1 MIPGNSRNDSSP
13 HDGQNTVASGDT
25 VNVPEVRNTMD
36 GEPKPDRNV
45 AVIGGTDD
53 DRGTVDGE
61 PAVGGRPYVMDLLD
75 AYLNEYAE
83 HLVSGK
89 AVDTQHSSR
98 FRRVPR
104 PRPPTVP
111 APKVAETLA
120 GVPRPDR
127 NGPGTRER
135 ASDPVKVRFFMV
147 RMLYRWLVTER
158 WRQRDRKE
166 TRNNSRGNEP
176 TVKYMPVKPSEQKRL
191 RRFSPDG
198 DVPIVQNIR

>member
-1 MIPGNSRNDSSP
+1 MISGNPRNHGSP
-13 HDGQNTVASGDT
+13 HDGLNTVARDT
-25 VNVPEVRNTMD
+25 VKVLDVTNTMD
-36 GEPKPDRNV
+36 GEPKSGRNEPE
-45 AVIGGTDD
+45 IGSM
-53 DRGTVDGE
+53 DGE
-61 PAVGGRPYVMDLLD
+61 PAVGGQPHVMDLLD
-75 AYLNEYAE
+75 AYLGEYAE

-89 AVDTQHSSR
+89 AVDTPHSSY

-111 APKVAETLA
+111 APKVPERLT
-120 GVPRPDR
+120 GTPRPDR
-127 NGPGTRER
+127 DGRGNQER
-135 ASDPVKVRFFMV
+135 TSDPIKIRFFMV

-166 TRNNSRGNEP
+166 TRNDGRGKEP

-198 DVPIVQNIR
+198 TIPIV